1 MRRAT
6 RLVLG
11 MAACAALTASAHG
24 EFTAYNDF
32 VTSFSSD
39 ANVTH
44 HSTITAYD
52 TPEVSAAFAL
62 KNYATGVDLPV
73 TMQITNRNGNPT
85 GSGPGAEMSAGTDG
99 ANIFGGKCLTAGQ
112 VIWYGTA
119 SAWYVD
125 LLFQNLNP
133 SAKYTF
139 AGTVDRG
146 NSSYA
151 NNRWTAIS
159 ITGADTSVYAA
170 SAGAYK
176 VDDSMVSIDSYN
188 TVNGYVAR
196 WTDIAPG
203 ADGAFTVRFTYA
215 TDAEI
220 PSAYTGTNQNG
231 YGYGPAAI
239 MLQETAVP
247 EPATLSLIG
256 LAGLLL
262 GRRRSV

>member
-1 MRRAT
+1 MRNAT
-6 RLVLG
+6 RFMLG
-11 MAACAALTASAHG
+11 AAACAALSASAHG
-24 EFTAYNDF
+24 DFAAYNDF

-44 HSTITAYD
+44 HSTATGGD
-52 TPEVSAAFAL
+52 TPVVSAAFAL
-62 KNYATGVDLPV
+62 KNYATGADLPV
-73 TMQITNRNGNPT
+73 TMEITNRNGNPT
-85 GSGPGAEMSAGTDG
+85 GTGPGAEMSAGTDG
-99 ANIFGGKCLTAGQ
+99 ANMFGGKALTAGQ
-112 VIWYGTA
+112 VIWYGVA
-119 SAWYVD
+119 GAWHVD
-125 LLFQNLNP
+125 LLFQNLTP

-139 AGTVDRG
+139 AGTLDRG
-146 NSSYA
+146 NATYA

-159 ITGADTSVYAA
+159 ITGVDDSVYAA

-188 TVNGYVAR
+188 TINGYVAK

-215 TDAEI
+215 TDAQL
-220 PSAYTGTNQNG
+220 PAAYTGTNQDG

-262 GRRRSV
+262 GRRRNA